1 MSSSSA
7 VKRLFISVLLITLIA
22 STTLYMYGNDLKRG
36 SLATHYQL
44 QSQEAT
50 ESSEHTE
57 PFPATSENTEPSST
71 LDDAGNATASNIS
84 IFVESF
90 DQLNAFYGNMFA
102 KSEKSIPGSCPL
114 PGGGTCT
121 IHHSTAAAKTSDV
134 VFRMVR
140 FIHSGDTV
148 RYHEGQL
155 IAVLNSEADRGEYG
169 LQQLKV
175 ADIRIDHHFSSDT
188 QFAEICSLPVAMW
201 ESSPPPD
208 PSQRKGIAIV
218 TSNCGVQWRSNYIV
232 ELMKYIHIDSYGYCW
247 HNTDIKVSN
256 ASIPVPVD
264 VASKYRLYV
273 TFENTIE
280 DDYITEKIVFAYK
293 AGAIPVYWGPPQI
306 YSWVPGNHT
315 FIDASQ
321 YSPEELAKYLKRVVE
336 KDDLYL
342 YHMSNFDIVKTK
354 ERIARLC
361 PKDSLMCEVCKI
373 AHRKLQMR

>member
-1 MSSSSA
+1 MSSASA
-7 VKRLFISVLLITLIA
+7 VKRAFISVLLITLIA
-22 STTLYMYGNDLKRG
+22 STTLYMYGNYLKRG

-50 ESSEHTE
+50 ESSE
-57 PFPATSENTEPSST
+57 NTEPSTPTSEVTST
-71 LDDAGNATASNIS
+71 LDDASNATVSNIS
-84 IFVESF
+84 VFVESF
-90 DQLNAFYGNMFA
+90 DDLIAFYGPMFA
-102 KSEKSIPGSCPL
+102 NSCPL

-121 IHHSTAAAKTSDV
+121 IHHSTVAAKTSDV

-140 FIHSGDTV
+140 FIHPSDTV

-169 LQQLKV
+169 LQQLKI
-175 ADIRIDHHFSSDT
+175 ADIKIDHHFSSDT

-208 PSQRKGIAIV
+208 PSQRKGIAIL
-218 TSNCGVQWRSNYIV
+218 TSNCEEQWRTNYIV
-232 ELMKYIHIDSYGYCW
+232 ELMKYIHIDSYGHCW
-247 HNTDIKVSN
+247 HNTDDVS
-256 ASIPVPVD
+256 IDRPLEVI
-264 VASKYRLYV
+264 SKYRLYI

-280 DDYITEKIVFAYK
+280 DDYITEKIVFAYRG
-293 AGAIPVYWGPPQI
+293 GAIPVYWGPPQI

-336 KDDLYL
+336 EDDLYL